1 MNRDWVLSHLR
12 EAHEELQR
20 TIAEIESKA
29 DYSHGEF
36 LVAMTHAY
44 HHLNTAWNAKDE
56 YQDRLDSCVEADF
69 HRWRGFPPDLDGVLG
84 E

>member
-12 EAHEELQR
+12 EAQEELQR

-29 DYSHGEF
+29 DYNHGEF
-36 LVAMTHAY
+36 LVAMTHTY

-56 YQDRLDSCVEADF
+56 CQDRLDACVEADF
-69 HRWRGFPPDLDGVLG
+69 HRWRRFPPDLDGVLG